1 MRGAVVTGVQTGAL
15 PIYVLIS
22 DAGLR
27 STVLLLRARST
38 EPPPMRADPDGI
50 VWLDGAADWP
60 GAAYESARLGWHGL
74 ESMVGIPGTVGGAV
88 VQSIGAYGYELR
100 DIVTAVRAVDLT
112 TSTVIE
118 LYVSDIGFAYRESAL
133 KRQPHR
139 RSTDA
144 RGVGKEGGSSGR

>member
-60 GAAYESARLGWHGL
+60 GVACESARLGWHGL
-74 ESMVGIPGTVGGAV
+74 ESMVGLPGTVGGAV
-88 VQSIGAYGYELR
+88 VQSIAAYGYALTEL
-100 DIVTAVRAVDLT
+100 VTSVRAGALT
-112 TSTVIE
+112 TSTMIDISVI
-118 LYVSDIGFAYRESAL
+118 DPGFPYRGTA
-133 KRQPHR
+133 RQ
-139 RSTDA
+139 A
-144 RGVGKEGGSSGR
+144 